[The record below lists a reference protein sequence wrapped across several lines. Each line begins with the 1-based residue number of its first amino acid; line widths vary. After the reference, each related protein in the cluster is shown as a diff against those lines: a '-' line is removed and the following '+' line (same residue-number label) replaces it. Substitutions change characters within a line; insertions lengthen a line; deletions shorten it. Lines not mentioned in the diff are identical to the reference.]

1 MDKEL
6 LIRLDSGWP
15 DDLRVLERENIRL
28 LRLRDRLEWLDAVG
42 MALPLSTGDA
52 PKGSKAAEAFDVD
65 SILVTLAAS
74 GGVRT
79 SLVGMLLAWVQRS
92 LSVWHGEDILALKGL
107 SPDQEQRA
115 LEAFLARRTGP
126 AD

>member
-15 DDLRVLERENIRL
+15 DDLRVLERENIRF
-28 LRLRDRLEWLDAVG
+28 RDELEWLHVVG
-42 MALPLSTGDA
+42 VARSLSSGA
-52 PKGSKAAEAFDVD
+52 PPKGGKAAETFDVD

-79 SLVGMLLAWVQRS
+79 SLVGMLLTWVQRS

-107 SPDQEQRA
+107 SSGQQQRA

-126 AD
+126 AV